1 MEVILHAEG
10 KNYRK
15 LQDKLLKDEIVN
27 RASIVFKEAKQYG
40 LDGGYLCIVRGD
52 EERCGRAV
60 EIALGKAG
68 EEAEEQLAV
77 ELTGAEKEGI
87 SKKIKEEEDKAIE
100 GFGGIFG

>member
-1 MEVILHAEG
+1 MEVILHAQG

-40 LDGGYLCIVRGD
+40 LDTGYLCIVRGD

-60 EIALGKAG
+60 DIALGKA
-68 EEAEEQLAV
+68 EEGDEELAV
-77 ELTGAEKEGI
+77 ELTGAEKEEI
-87 SKKIKEEEDKAIE
+87 SKEIKEEEDKAIE